1 MNQINDKQLA
11 ILLIEQDDET
21 RPLLK
26 QNLRTLGYLV
36 ITELDEIGAVER
48 VRGSQIKPSLI
59 LINQVDQV
67 VDGCLSMGKRIRRDA
82 NLPNGTPVV
91 IYADEFELALQGKD
105 VQVGDY
111 EYVTYPEDGEQL
123 FNLIGRVLHVANE
136 A

>member
-1 MNQINDKQLA
+1 MNQVNNKQLA

-36 ITELDEIGAVER
+36 INELDEIGAVER
-48 VRGSQIKPSLI
+48 IRGSRIKPNLI
-59 LINQVDQV
+59 LINQIEQTVDAS
-67 VDGCLSMGKRIRRDA
+67 LSMGRRIRRDA
-82 NLPNGTPVV
+82 NLPDHTLII
-91 IYADEFELALQGKD
+91 IYADEFGPDLQGQD

-123 FNLIGRVLHVANE
+123 FSLISRVLPLVNGA
-136 A
+136 